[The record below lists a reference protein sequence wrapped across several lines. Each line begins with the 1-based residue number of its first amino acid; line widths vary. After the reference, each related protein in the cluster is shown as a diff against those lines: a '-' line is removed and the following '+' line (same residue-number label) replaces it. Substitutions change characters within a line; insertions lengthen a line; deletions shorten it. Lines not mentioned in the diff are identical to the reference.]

1 MIIWIRRE
9 TKVVNEKVALLGDEK
24 LSFLKTNSCP
34 YKLPLFDVVD
44 YKSPEFLNDL
54 SSKLETA
61 EKWPDSELLNE
72 MLLKLT
78 ELENQVDNL

>member
-61 EKWPDSELLNE
+61 KKLPDSEFLN
-72 MLLKLT
+72 
-78 ELENQVDNL
+78 VII